1 MLQIADMPIPQII
14 YEFSDY
20 NPQIHYKFSDYNPQ
34 IHYKIGELACKRG
47 QLSTLKLLSAAN
59 NI

>member
-20 NPQIHYKFSDYNPQ
+20 NPQIHYE
-34 IHYKIGELACKRG
+34 IGELACKRG